1 MFELCTKSN
10 FKSDSSLILYRFYTN
25 LLLSLR
31 LVIIQKEHYM
41 AIFRDGAWHGVT
53 GGVSMYNRK
62 GKSVSRT
69 LPKEA
74 KKISPAMAVAQQHFA
89 YVLNLVRKMK
99 DAIDLGFKDFDPMRV
114 PYNVAISLNLNKYKL
129 ARQQE
134 KTNNLAWFEIS
145 KGDLSNARTVSAVID
160 PDGFIDISWEGIE
173 DWKVQHDNDY
183 LIAVVYNKTK
193 DTSNI
198 HLTSVAR
205 KDLSA
210 KIPWNDF
217 KGGDMLELFI
227 FFHVHQFKYENGG
240 KANVSDS
247 KWVGEFLI

>member
-1 MFELCTKSN
+1 
-10 FKSDSSLILYRFYTN
+10 
-25 LLLSLR
+25 
-31 LVIIQKEHYM
+31 M